1 MYTVGT
7 AGHVDH
13 GKSTLV
19 KALTGIDPDRLPE
32 EKEREM
38 TIDLGFAHLKLPDGQ
53 QVSIVDVPGHERF
66 IKNMLAGVGGIDLA
80 LLVIAA
86 DEGVMPQTREHL
98 AILDLLRVEHGI
110 VALTKRDLVEADW
123 LELVADEV
131 RETLKGTALEGAPIL
146 PVSSVSGEGLP
157 ELLAAMA
164 EGLKAAPERVDR
176 GQPRLPIDRVF
187 TLTGFGTVVTGTL
200 LDGSLRLGDDVEILP
215 RRKRSRIRGLQ
226 THNRKVE
233 AAPPGGRT
241 AVNLA
246 GLTLEDVRRGD
257 VVARPGQL
265 RPTRA
270 LDVKLRLIPDAL
282 RGLENNDEVDLFAG
296 AAEALAR
303 VTLLEGKE
311 LRPGEE
317 GWVRLRLR
325 DPLAL
330 AKGDKFILRL
340 PSPSATIGGGE
351 VAETTPRLHHRF
363 RAQSLDWLRSLE
375 AGSPDQILLQALSGD
390 QPVERALA
398 LKKSGLPAE
407 QAQDS
412 LARLLESGQAV
423 ALDTHLLSEA
433 AWQTTSARVQ
443 RDVGDYH
450 RRFPLRPG
458 IHKEELKNRLGLA
471 LKVFNAALAA
481 WTGAGQLADRGA
493 FVALAGFSIAL
504 PPEVQRKLDGAVA
517 AMRAKPYSPPSEG
530 ELGLSSEELA
540 VLLSQGQLT
549 RVSDSVLFES
559 GAYRQMIDR
568 TVAHV
573 EEHGA
578 ITLAQLRDLFDTSR
592 KYAQAFLEHLDERK
606 ITRRTGDERVLGP
619 AARRAASSAEK
630 PGS

>member
-110 VALTKRDLVEADW
+110 VVLTKRDLVEPEW

-131 RETLKGTALEGAPIL
+131 GETLRGTALQGAAIL
-146 PVSSVSGEGLP
+146 PVSSLSGEGLP
-157 ELLAAMA
+157 ELLRTMA
-164 EGLKAAPERVDR
+164 ERLKEVPERMDR

-187 TLTGFGTVVTGTL
+187 TLAGFGTVVTGTL

-215 RRKRSRIRGLQ
+215 RRRRSRVRGLQ

-257 VVARPGQL
+257 VVAYPGQL
-265 RPTRA
+265 KPTRA
-270 LDVKLRLIPDAL
+270 VDVKLRLIPDAL

-296 AAEALAR
+296 AAEALAK

-325 DPLAL
+325 EPLAL

-351 VAETTPRLHHRF
+351 VADTAPRLHHRF
-363 RAQSLDWLRSLE
+363 RGQSLDWLRSLE
-375 AGSPDQILLQALSGD
+375 AGSPDQILLQALAGD
-390 QPVERALA
+390 QPVERAAA
-398 LKKSGLPAE
+398 LKKSSLEPR

-412 LARLLESGQAV
+412 LDRLLESGQAL
-423 ALDTHLLSEA
+423 ALDTHLISA
-433 AWQTTSARVQ
+433 GAWQSLTARVL
-443 RDVGDYH
+443 RDVNDYH

-458 IHKEELKNRLGLA
+458 IPKEELKNRLGLS
-471 LKVFNAALAA
+471 LKLFNAALAE
-481 WTGAGQLADRGA
+481 WTGGGLLADRGA
-493 FVALAGFSIAL
+493 FVADARFEIQLG
-504 PPEVQRKLDGAVA
+504 PELQRKLDSALD
-517 AMRAKPYSPPSEG
+517 AMRQKPFSPPSES

-549 RVSDSVLFES
+549 RVSESVVFDSA
-559 GAYRQMIDR
+559 AYRQMLEGTI
-568 TVAHV
+568 
-573 EEHGA
+573 EHLGQQGK
-578 ITLAQLRDLFDTSR
+578 ITLAEFRDLFDTSR

-606 ITRRTGDERVLGP
+606 VTRRTGDERVLGP
-619 AARRAASSAEK
+619 AAHRSPSSR
-630 PGS
+630 

>member
-110 VALTKRDLVEADW
+110 VVLTKRDLVEPDW

-131 RETLKGTALEGAPIL
+131 GETLKGTTLEGAPIV

-157 ELLAAMA
+157 ELLQTMS
-164 EGLKAAPERVDR
+164 ERLKEVPERIDR

-200 LDGSLRLGDDVEILP
+200 LDGSLRLGEDVEILP

-233 AAPPGGRT
+233 LAPPGGRT

-257 VVARPGQL
+257 VVAHPGQL
-265 RPTRA
+265 KPTRA

-325 DPLAL
+325 EPLAL

-351 VAETTPRLHHRF
+351 VADTAPRLHHRF

-375 AGSPDQILLQALSGD
+375 AGSPDQILLQALAGD
-390 QPVERALA
+390 QPVERGAA
-398 LKKSGLPAE
+398 LKKSGLAPRQTQE
-407 QAQDS
+407 SFD
-412 LARLLESGQAV
+412 RLLESGQAL
-423 ALDTHLLSEA
+423 ALDTHLISA
-433 AWQTTSARVQ
+433 GAWQTMTARVQ
-443 RDVGDYH
+443 RDVNDYH
-450 RRFPLRPG
+450 RRFPLRAG
-458 IHKEELKNRLGLA
+458 IPKEELKSRLGLA
-471 LKVFNAALAA
+471 LKLFNAALAE
-481 WTGAGQLADRGA
+481 WTSAGQLADRGA
-493 FVALAGFSIAL
+493 YVADARFEVKLG
-504 PPEVQRKLDGAVA
+504 PELQRKLDAAMA
-517 AMRAKPYSPPSEG
+517 AMRNKPFAPPSEG
-530 ELGLSSEELA
+530 ELGLTSEELA
-540 VLLSQGQLT
+540 VLLSQGQIT
-549 RVSDSVLFES
+549 RVSDSVVFDS
-559 GAYRQMIDR
+559 AAYRQMLER
-568 TVAHV
+568 TVEHV
-573 EEHGA
+573 SSQGT
-578 ITLAQLRDLFDTSR
+578 ITLAEFRDLFDTSR

-606 ITRRTGDERVLGP
+606 VTRRTGDERVLGP
-619 AARRAASSAEK
+619 AAHRAPSTR
-630 PGS
+630 

>member
-110 VALTKRDLVEADW
+110 VVLTKRDLVEPDW

-131 RETLKGTALEGAPIL
+131 GETLKGTALEGSPIL

-157 ELLAAMA
+157 ELLRTM
-164 EGLKAAPERVDR
+164 EERLKEVPERVDR

-200 LDGSLRLGDDVEILP
+200 LDGSLRLGEDVEILP

-233 AAPPGGRT
+233 VAPPGGRT

-257 VVARPGQL
+257 VVAHPGQL
-265 RPTRA
+265 KPTRA

-325 DPLAL
+325 EPLAL

-351 VAETTPRLHHRF
+351 VADTMPRLHHRF
-363 RAQSLDWLRSLE
+363 RGQSLDWLRSLE
-375 AGSPDQILLQALSGD
+375 VGSPDQILLQALAGD
-390 QPVERALA
+390 QPVERAAA
-398 LKKSGLPAE
+398 LRKSALTPQ
-407 QAQDS
+407 QAHDS
-412 LARLLESGQAV
+412 LDRLLESGQAL
-423 ALDTHLLSEA
+423 ALDTHLISA
-433 AWQTTSARVQ
+433 GAWQTLTARVQ
-443 RDVGDYH
+443 RDVNDYH

-458 IHKEELKNRLGLA
+458 IPKEELKSRLGLA
-471 LKVFNAALAA
+471 LKLFNAALAE
-481 WTGAGQLADRGA
+481 WTSRGELLDRGA
-493 FVALAGFSIAL
+493 FVADARFEIKVG
-504 PPEVQRKLDGAVA
+504 PELQRKLDAAMA
-517 AMRAKPYSPPSEG
+517 AMRQKPFSPPSEG
-530 ELGLSSEELA
+530 ELGLTSEELA

-549 RVSDSVLFES
+549 RVSDSVVFDA
-559 GAYRQMIDR
+559 GAYRQLLDG
-568 TVAHV
+568 TVEHV
-573 EEHGA
+573 SKQGK
-578 ITLAQLRDLFDTSR
+578 ITLAEFRDLFDTSR

-619 AARRAASSAEK
+619 AAHRASSAR
-630 PGS
+630 